1 MTPSRVGSPIPPEV
15 SDELRRVVGRWHQLP
30 FDRALS
36 RMPSTRDLVQALA
49 DRVAGARGVEAQQV
63 PDLGPAAVMD
73 QLTVMVFDLFR
84 AAPGTDPAAVA
95 DELAGIRRSL

>member
-1 MTPSRVGSPIPPEV
+1 MASPRAGSPTPQEV
-15 SDELRRVVGRWHQLP
+15 SDELRRVVERWHQLP
-30 FDRALS
+30 LDHALS
-36 RMPSTRDLVQALA
+36 RMPSVAALVQSLA
-49 DRVAGARGVEAQQV
+49 DRVAASREVPRQSV